1 MDTAK
6 GDENTHAEKCEDHF
20 RTTHSRDDTG
30 RYTVAIPFKDD
41 PNKLG
46 DSRKQALARLV
57 SIEKKM
63 SKDSSLKQEYTS
75 FMDEYLSLGHMSKA
89 PPGPGGC
96 YQRPIGQDVAVCLS
110 QTSVSRCVKE
120 VGEAICNHL
129 SHRFIR
135 FPTTREDINF
145 AKRIFY
151 EKYSFPGVLGC
162 IDCTHVCIK
171 KPPVEVEHV
180 YYAVR
185 KASHTKNVQ
194 IICNADLLIFGV
206 NARYGGSTHDSF
218 IYNNSAISSHLKRLF
233 LSGDRSSWLLADS
246 GYGQQPWIM
255 TPVSTPSNPQEE
267 RYNVVHKR
275 ARATVERCIGVLK
288 SRFRCLSKQRVLLY
302 SSQKAG
308 MIITACCTLHNIM
321 TRENYPLPEES
332 EILDAVSNERNDAE
346 HAPLRDEEIDATGSF
361 LQQGRYIRQ
370 QLIRNN
376 F

>member
-1 MDTAK
+1 MVK
-6 GDENTHAEKCEDHF
+6 IKVRSEKRNSLDETVNADLIFRKFPKTERELGTGHF
-20 RTTHSRDDTG
+20 CSLWNPDLPESQQWTLS
-30 RYTVAIPFKDD
+30 
-41 PNKLG
+41 
-46 DSRKQALARLV
+46 SMV
-57 SIEKKM
+57 SG
-63 SKDSSLKQEYTS
+63 S
-75 FMDEYLSLGHMSKA
+75 
-89 PPGPGGC
+89 GC

-145 AKRIFY
+145 TKRIFY

-162 IDCTHVCIK
+162 IDCTHVS
-171 KPPVEVEHV
+171 
-180 YYAVR
+180 
-185 KASHTKNVQ
+185 SHTKNVQ

-218 IYNNSAISSHLKRLF
+218 IYNNSAISSHLKRQF

-302 SSQKAG
+302 SPQKAG

-332 EILDAVSNERNDAE
+332 EILDEVSNERDDAE
-346 HAPLRDEEIDATGSF
+346 HALLQDEEIDATGSF